1 MLEDL
6 DQDLVDDLFL
16 VSFSGYFPLFAF
28 VLCLE
33 FKVQYILNSRLC
45 CLQHVNP
52 ATPPVAPRFVRP
64 TYNPSGNQEW
74 NNITV
79 TKENQPKK
87 TYETKPTQPNLPNQP
102 NQSYQTKPKLPNLAK
117 LTLNF

>member
-1 MLEDL
+1 MLEEL

-28 VLCLE
+28 ELCLE

-64 TYNPSGNQEW
+64 TYNPSGKREKKLIIHLEIGSGTTLQLLNQH
-74 NNITV
+74 
-79 TKENQPKK
+79 
-87 TYETKPTQPNLPNQP
+87 
-102 NQSYQTKPKLPNLAK
+102 
-117 LTLNF
+117 

>member
-16 VSFSGYFPLFAF
+16 VSFSGYSPLFAF

-64 TYNPSGNQEW
+64 TYNPSGNQEC

-79 TKENQPKK
+79 FESALKTIAQSKNCLVLHYCSVWGQFRQNDTKVFDQI
-87 TYETKPTQPNLPNQP
+87 
-102 NQSYQTKPKLPNLAK
+102 
-117 LTLNF
+117 